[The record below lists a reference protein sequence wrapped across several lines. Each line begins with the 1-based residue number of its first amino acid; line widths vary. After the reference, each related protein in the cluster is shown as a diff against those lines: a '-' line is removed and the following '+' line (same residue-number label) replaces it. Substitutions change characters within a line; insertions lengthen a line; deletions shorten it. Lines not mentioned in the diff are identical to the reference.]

1 MSPLWHK
8 KSSNFMEIHGTPC
21 HFSIVIYVAKMWVSV
36 NLTGKFFYG
45 WIKDLEFNPV
55 YTKNQL
61 VSWSDNKEL
70 SLRADIIKLKFSQ
83 NIYIYIYIYVCV
95 CVYVLL
101 MR

>member
-45 WIKDLEFNPV
+45 WIKDLEFTPV

-83 NIYIYIYIYVCV
+83 NIYMCVCV
-95 CVYVLL
+95 CVANEIECHYWS
-101 MR
+101 